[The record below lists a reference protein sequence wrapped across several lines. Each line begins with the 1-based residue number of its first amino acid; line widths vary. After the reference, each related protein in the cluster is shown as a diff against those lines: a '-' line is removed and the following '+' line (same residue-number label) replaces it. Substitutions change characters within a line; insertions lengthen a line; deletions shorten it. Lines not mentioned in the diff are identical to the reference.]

1 MQDRFSCWLAR
12 NFLVAFT
19 KLFPVDLFMSKIK
32 VIDLFSG
39 PGGLGEGFSSVKDK
53 NGQPIFKIA
62 TSIEKEPS
70 AHQTLTL
77 RAFFRQ
83 FDVVPIDYYDFLI
96 GILGKTPNEQL
107 YPKFPKEYK
116 AASEEA
122 LCLELGK
129 DNDKITKA
137 IQNEVGKEECILIGG
152 PPCQAYSIVGV
163 ARNKGNKNYDPAK
176 DHRNFLY
183 KEYLA
188 VIAKFQPKIFVMENV
203 KGMLSAKVN
212 GKLIYKDIFSDLQ
225 APTKASGESPLEGRF
240 VHSYQIFSLV
250 NSGEKASLKPQ
261 DYVVKSERFGI
272 PQNRHRVILLGIRD
286 DVDTSN
292 LTTLEL
298 SQYKINVNDVI
309 GDLPPLRSGL
319 SKSENSDKN
328 WVKTIKK
335 ETRVALRELKIN
347 HPDLVATMKNEI
359 KSLSSELNQGALF
372 GYKRTATKNNP
383 LEDWY
388 FDKKLGTHICNHETR
403 NHIDSDL
410 ARYLFC
416 SCWGK
421 TYEKDNHFAS
431 PKSHDFPSS
440 LVPAHKSFNTGK
452 FADRFRV
459 QLKGKPAT
467 TITSHISKDGHYYI
481 HPDPKQCRSL
491 TVREAARIQ
500 TFPDNYFFVGTRTQQ
515 YVQIGNAV
523 PPLLANQIAKL
534 VTKILNI

>member
-1 MQDRFSCWLAR
+1 MNQ
-12 NFLVAFT
+12 
-19 KLFPVDLFMSKIK
+19 IK

-39 PGGLGEGFSSVKDK
+39 PGGLGEGFTSVKNK
-53 NGQPIFKIA
+53 NGDSVFKIA

-77 RAFFRQ
+77 RSFFRQ
-83 FDVVPIDYYDFLI
+83 FHDV
-96 GILGKTPNEQL
+96 PNEYYEFLKGRLGETPSEKL
-107 YPKFPKEYK
+107 YSLFPNEYE
-116 AASEEA
+116 AASKET
-122 LCLELGK
+122 LCFELGK
-129 DNDKITKA
+129 DNDKIIRA
-137 IQNEVGKEECILIGG
+137 IQNAIGNDDCIIIGG
-152 PPCQAYSIVGV
+152 PPCQAYSTVGV

-203 KGMLSAKVN
+203 KGMLSAKVK
-212 GKLIYKDIFSDLQ
+212 GKLIYKDIFEDLKN
-225 APTKASGESPLEGRF
+225 PTKSSGEYSAGGRT
-240 VHSYQIFSLV
+240 VHSYRILSLV
-250 NSGEKASLKPQ
+250 NEGENNLKPQ
-261 DYVVKSERFGI
+261 DYVVKSELFGV

-286 DVDTSN
+286 DVDTSRFSI
-292 LTTLEL
+292 LEQSHLQTT
-298 SQYKINVNDVI
+298 VDDVI
-309 GDLPPLRSGL
+309 GDLPSLRSGL
-319 SKSENSDKN
+319 SKSDNNSIN
-328 WVKTIKK
+328 WIKTIQK
-335 ETRVALRELKIN
+335 ETRGALRELKIS
-347 HPDLVATMKNEI
+347 HPDLVNTMKNEI
-359 KSLSSELNQGALF
+359 GALSPALSQGSLFGCRRNPKIKNSLSE
-372 GYKRTATKNNP
+372 
-383 LEDWY
+383 WY
-388 FDKKLGTHICNHETR
+388 FDKKLGTYICNHETR
-403 NHIDSDL
+403 GHIDSDL

-416 SCWGK
+416 SSWGK
-421 TYEKDNHFAS
+421 TYEKDNNFAS
-431 PKSHDFPSS
+431 PKSHDFPRS

-515 YVQIGNAV
+515 YVQVGNAV

-534 VTKILNI
+534 VMKILNI